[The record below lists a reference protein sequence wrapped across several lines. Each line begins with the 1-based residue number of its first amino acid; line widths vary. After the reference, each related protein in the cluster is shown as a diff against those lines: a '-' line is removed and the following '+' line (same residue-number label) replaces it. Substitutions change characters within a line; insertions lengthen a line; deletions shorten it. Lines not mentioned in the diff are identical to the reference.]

1 MKESKSR
8 KHGGTDKADNKQRKI
23 PVLSSIRF
31 RIMSTIGIAVFIAV
45 ISILLVV
52 TIPVRS
58 ELDSVNTNYLYMT
71 TVLYGQKLETVVN
84 LTKNDIDIRKVPS
97 RLEAFLKEARLEN
110 CDSSY
115 CFLVREDGIVILHPD
130 LSKVGRKVSIGELQ
144 NVIGQM
150 GSGNP
155 PEPGIINY
163 TENGVD
169 KIAAYYASS
178 KGFVL
183 AICSDREDFL
193 ASINSTTK
201 MAILAGLVIFGIML
215 LFGLYQALRIT
226 KPIETVS
233 EVVDRIG
240 SLDFRADERTEN
252 LAKRKDETGIIAASV
267 ENMQERLS
275 KIITEIKKQSS
286 LLYQSAGELWGNARE
301 TNETAS
307 QIDSAVKEI
316 ATGASETKRANEE
329 VGVIGEMIVDTGAQV
344 SSLSETAGRM
354 SETSEEAFKILTELV
369 QINTQ
374 TSEAIDRIYE
384 QTNETNQAAE
394 KIKEATTIIAGIASQ
409 TNLLSLNAR
418 IEASRAGEAGKGFAV
433 VASGV
438 QELAEQSSASV
449 ESIDAIVEDLVQNSS
464 KAVEVMD
471 EVRDIMQR
479 QSVMV
484 EQTADAFRSV
494 REGIDGSLD
503 NADNIR
509 SHTDQLEKA
518 RISIINTVGSLSS
531 IASQNAESS
540 QETSNTLTGILSAL
554 AIMTEGIDG
563 LNMIAK
569 ALDDNISEII
579 IEEEKDK

>member
-1 MKESKSR
+1 MR
-8 KHGGTDKADNKQRKI
+8 KLKTKKRAAGRRI
-23 PVLSSIRF
+23 PVFSSIRF

-52 TIPVRS
+52 TIPVRG

-71 TVLYGQKLETVVN
+71 TVLYGQKLETAVN
-84 LTKNDIDIRKVPS
+84 LTKNDVDIRKVPS
-97 RLEAFLKEARLEN
+97 RLESFLKEARLEN
-110 CDSSY
+110 CASSY
-115 CFLVREDGIVILHPD
+115 CFLIREDGTVILHPD
-130 LSKVGRKVSIGELQ
+130 LSKVGRQVGIEDLQDIVSQMKSGE
-144 NVIGQM
+144 
-150 GSGNP
+150 P
-155 PEPGIINY
+155 PEPGIITY
-163 TENGVD
+163 KEDGAE
-169 KIAAYYASS
+169 KIAAFYASS
-178 KGFVL
+178 KGFIL

-193 ASINSTTK
+193 ATINRTTR
-201 MAILAGLVIFGIML
+201 MAILAGIGIFAVML
-215 LFGLYQALRIT
+215 MFGLYQALRIT
-226 KPIETVS
+226 RPIETVS

-240 SLDFRADERTEN
+240 TLDFRGDERTEY

-286 LLYQSAGELWGNARE
+286 LLYESAGELWGNARE

-329 VGVIGEMIVDTGAQV
+329 VGIIGEMIIDTGTQV
-344 SSLSETAGRM
+344 SSLSETANRM
-354 SETSEEAFKILTELV
+354 SQTSEEAFKVLTELV
-369 QINTQ
+369 QINAQ
-374 TSEAIDRIYE
+374 TAKAIDRIYE

-394 KIKEATTIIAGIASQ
+394 KIKEVTALISSIASQ

-418 IEASRAGEAGKGFAV
+418 IEASRAGEAGKGFAI

-438 QELAEQSSASV
+438 QDLAEQSRASV
-449 ESIDAIVEDLVQNSS
+449 ESIDTIVEELIQNSS

-471 EVRDIMQR
+471 EVREVMQR
-479 QSVMV
+479 QSIMV
-484 EQTADAFRSV
+484 EQTSGAFRSV

-509 SHTDQLEKA
+509 RHTDQLENA
-518 RISIINTVGSLSS
+518 RVSIINTVDSLSS

-540 QETSNTLTGILSAL
+540 QETSDNLAGILRAL
-554 AIMTEGIDG
+554 QTMTAGIDG
-563 LNMIAK
+563 LNMIART
-569 ALDDNISEII
+569 LDENINEII
-579 IEEEKDK
+579 IEEEKNS